1 MLNSTAK
8 LLMMIHIFFD
18 EIGYQP
24 SSKDFNFED
33 IIRHIINTVNHAKT
47 LDDAI
52 LVFKLYHYYLKK
64 CNKFIKKYFKY
75 PEFWDGI
82 QYKGRK
88 EIEVVSDE
96 EAIGVYYI
104 TNALSKDFNNLYISG
119 YSFDNGFYA
128 IDYVNGFYSIDE
140 NPKYYLRKSRM
151 SSDKLVLTNS
161 NKKVIATIAIDK
173 DTNVY
178 LENNKSRYELI
189 AYESGVGF
197 YESDYIYSLDNE
209 EPDFNN
215 HCKAYVFWDA
225 IDDKGDFGLSRLDV
239 YDENADFDLL
249 IMLAASC
256 FLVFKRH
263 LAAEESRSLARMIML
278 SAIASRA
285 IRIKRF

>member
-1 MLNSTAK
+1 MLKSTAK

-24 SSKDFNFED
+24 SSEDLDFQD
-33 IIRHIINTVNHAKT
+33 VIRHIINTVNHAKT
-47 LDDAI
+47 LDDALLI
-52 LVFKLYHYYLKK
+52 FNLYHYYLKK
-64 CNKFIKKYFKY
+64 CNKFINKYCKY
-75 PEFWDGI
+75 PEFWDEI
-82 QYKGRK
+82 PYEGRN
-88 EIEVVSDE
+88 EVDVVSDE
-96 EAIGVYYI
+96 EAIGTYYI
-104 TNALSKDFNNLYISG
+104 TNALSKDPDNLYISG
-119 YSFDNGFYA
+119 FSFNNGFYA
-128 IDYVNGFYSIDE
+128 LDYINGFYSIDE

-161 NKKVIATIAIDK
+161 NKKVIATIAIDD

-209 EPDFNN
+209 EPDFKNQ
-215 HCKAYVFWDA
+215 CKAYVFWDA
-225 IDDKGDFGLSRLDV
+225 IDDKGNFGLSRLDV

-263 LAAEESRSLARMIML
+263 LAAEESRSIARAIMFG
-278 SAIASRA
+278 AIVSRA
-285 IRIKRF
+285 ARIRRF